1 MGRSIRIVRTADA
14 GGATGHAEPRGSQ
27 LDRVVLA
34 LRGMILRGDFA
45 PGTRLAELALVPL
58 LNASR
63 TPVRLALERLAHEGL
78 LEPQPTT
85 GFRVRAFAVE
95 DIFDAIEIRGVLEG
109 TAARFAALRL
119 SADDE
124 VRVLRGHYEQ
134 AIGLLPM
141 TLDRFIRYIELNERF
156 HAELWSL
163 AKSPLLRQAIERH
176 VTLPFV
182 APGALVFR
190 QEDTDAAQADAV
202 IALEHHRTI
211 VDAIARR
218 DGARAESVAREHAL
232 VARRALERALQR
244 REMLDELPGAPLLTP
259 RQPEAEVGPRK
270 SDSPR

>member
-1 MGRSIRIVRTADA
+1 MRRSIRIVRTADA

-119 SADDE
+119 SADDD

-259 RQPEAEVGPRK
+259 RQPEAEAGPRK

>member
-119 SADDE
+119 SADDD

-259 RQPEAEVGPRK
+259 RQPEAEAGPRK

>member
-1 MGRSIRIVRTADA
+1 MRGIRKGGA
-14 GGATGHAEPRGSQ
+14 GGAASSSGPEARAGNSQ
-27 LDRVVLA
+27 LERVALA

-45 PGTRLAELALVPL
+45 PGTRLAELSLVPL
-58 LNASR
+58 LQASR

-119 SADDE
+119 SDDDD
-124 VRVLRGHYEQ
+124 VRVLREHYEQ
-134 AIGLLPM
+134 AVGLLPM

-156 HAELWSL
+156 HAELWRL
-163 AKSPLLRQAIERH
+163 AKSPMLRQAIMRH

-190 QEDTDAAQADAV
+190 QEDAQAAQADAV

-218 DGARAESVAREHAL
+218 DGARAESVAREHAQ
-232 VARRALERALQR
+232 VARRALERALLS
-244 REMLDELPGAPLLTP
+244 REMLRDLPGAPLIQT
-259 RQPEAEVGPRK
+259 EV
-270 SDSPR
+270 